1 MNLAK
6 GTRVRMTKPLQEGD
20 KVGEIYTVERSNE
33 SVVVLTRS
41 REYEVDDFM
50 GSGFGVG
57 ICGYGVTPQE
67 FSEYFEV
74 IGMEEPKQQSDGK
87 VINLGFTE
95 EELDALW
102 AKSASFEHFKKK
114 LKSAAK
120 EKDKPTKGK
129 RQWTP
134 WATHP
139 LTGFAYSVSHPAGKS
154 AKVKVNSCGFVGIA
168 SCNPEDVWDLDVGI
182 ELAAARAEVKRT
194 KAEVLKKKDLFRE
207 SLKNRA
213 EAVNSLDAIT
223 GRIYRKAAK

>member
-1 MNLAK
+1 MRLAK
-6 GTRVRMTKPLQEGD
+6 GTRAKIVRQFTSQDRLGD
-20 KVGEIYTVERSNE
+20 VFEVAECDSESITLSRCYSDSNSYLHEYTYTMPTDE
-33 SVVVLTRS
+33 
-41 REYEVDDFM
+41 
-50 GSGFGVG
+50 FGV
-57 ICGYGVTPQE
+57 
-67 FSEYFEV
+67 FFEI

-154 AKVKVNSCGFVGIA
+154 AKVKVKSCGFVGIA
-168 SCNPEDVWDLDVGI
+168 SCNPEDVWDLDLGI
-182 ELAAARAEVKRT
+182 ELAAARAEEKRARFLAT
-194 KAEVLKKKDLFRE
+194 KATDDYLEKMNDLHFIM
-207 SLKNRA
+207 N
-213 EAVNSLDAIT
+213 
-223 GRIYRKAAK
+223 RIYRRVGK